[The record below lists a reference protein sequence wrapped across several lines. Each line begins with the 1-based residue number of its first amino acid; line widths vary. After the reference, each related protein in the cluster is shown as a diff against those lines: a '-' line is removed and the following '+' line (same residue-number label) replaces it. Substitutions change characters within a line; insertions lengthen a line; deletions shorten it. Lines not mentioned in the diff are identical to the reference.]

1 MTQTKTTRYHLLT
14 EDLLDTIEASPR
26 ASQEEWLFLAQSD
39 EFTGRWEV
47 TGLWPD
53 WFFDFEEIVGHYR
66 TVSPAKLEE
75 FLSFAADSGY
85 KIVFTDPPEA
95 ILEAY
100 ARLRDAPPFSL
111 NSSLDNTI
119 HGMFPWQ
126 IEGFNKLVRNESINA
141 GLVVWDTG
149 PQPLS
154 AGVLT
159 PSGYLPMGNL
169 RVGERI
175 IGSDGRPHAVTGVY
189 PQGEQEVFRL
199 TFKDGSEAR
208 STGNHLWGFYDH
220 VGNYSVRRLDEFVAA
235 GLYHARG
242 DAKWF
247 VDRVN
252 PVEFDPQEL
261 LIDPYLLGVLLGDGS
276 LTGSSPQLYTHEGEI
291 VPLVENVLE
300 AGMRVS
306 QYGSKHFALVA
317 RQPGRYRNTLK
328 YALKDLG
335 LWGHTARTKFVPDE
349 YIYNT
354 VDNRLAL
361 LQGLLDTDGNAEL
374 QSARFFSI
382 SRQLAYDVLTL
393 VRSLGGRA
401 KLSYRDPRQ
410 NEIKGKTYNCQEGWI
425 VSLSLPTSMEYFRLD
440 RKILKRRPPVG
451 LNALRSVISIGMQ
464 PVQCISVDASDGRY
478 VTENYVLTHNTGK
491 TGFIASALKWHQ
503 GHGHPYDLAFVVV
516 KKNNKI
522 DTQRKLKAL
531 SDSDSFVIEGTP
543 KKRDKVYAE
552 VSEALEDHHKPVVIT
567 NYEGF
572 RQDDE
577 MFKWFME
584 DRDCLAFWD
593 EMPTRLSNRTTQ
605 VYETVQKCL
614 WRTFQPRTGLP
625 TPRPKW
631 LRQWE
636 LSATPIENSPEGL
649 FNCVRLMDPLLLGSV
664 TQFDADYVIN
674 RNPVSHKPERWG
686 RLDKLEGKIEFMTHR
701 ASLADPEI
709 AKLFPEI
716 VEDPLIIDWDSR
728 DRAVYDMLASN
739 AVKILEEESE
749 SEEFNVLALIQVM
762 QMICDAP
769 SMIAKSAE
777 NHKEFQK
784 VLLEVEDKDEMPRM
798 VKGSEIAVRLV
809 ETLKRLPTDD
819 RHTKFE
825 TLKEILTEKHPDD
838 KALIYMTWAS
848 YGFEPVCRKL
858 DEWGVTYV
866 SYTGTDKQRQSAK
879 DQFRTDPG
887 IQVFLSSDKGS
898 DSIDLPEA
906 AVGVNYNLPW
916 TWTRKRQRQGRNNR
930 VDSQLDTTWW
940 YDLIMANSVEE
951 RKQEIIAQKKGYH
964 TTIFDGKAA
973 DDAMASKLSRED
985 LIYIL
990 TG

>member
-1 MTQTKTTRYHLLT
+1 VTQPKTTYHLLS
-14 EDLLDTIEASPR
+14 EQLLDEIEGTPR
-26 ASQEEWLFLAQSD
+26 ASQEEWLFLSESD
-39 EFTGRWEV
+39 EFKGRWEV
-47 TGLWPD
+47 GALWPD

-75 FLSFAADSGY
+75 FLSFAAEGGY
-85 KIVFTDPPEA
+85 KVVFADPPEDV
-95 ILEAY
+95 LKAY
-100 ARLRDAPPFSL
+100 ARLRDPPPFSL
-111 NSSLDNTI
+111 NSTLDNTI

-126 IEGFNKLVRNESINA
+126 IEGFNKLVRDESLKA
-141 GLVVWDTG
+141 GLVIHDTG
-149 PQPLS
+149 
-154 AGVLT
+154 
-159 PSGYLPMGNL
+159 
-169 RVGERI
+169 
-175 IGSDGRPHAVTGVY
+175 
-189 PQGEQEVFRL
+189 
-199 TFKDGSEAR
+199 
-208 STGNHLWGFYDH
+208 
-220 VGNYSVRRLDEFVAA
+220 
-235 GLYHARG
+235 
-242 DAKWF
+242 
-247 VDRVN
+247 
-252 PVEFDPQEL
+252 
-261 LIDPYLLGVLLGDGS
+261 
-276 LTGSSPQLYTHEGEI
+276 
-291 VPLVENVLE
+291 
-300 AGMRVS
+300 
-306 QYGSKHFALVA
+306 
-317 RQPGRYRNTLK
+317 
-328 YALKDLG
+328 
-335 LWGHTARTKFVPDE
+335 
-349 YIYNT
+349 
-354 VDNRLAL
+354 
-361 LQGLLDTDGNAEL
+361 
-374 QSARFFSI
+374 
-382 SRQLAYDVLTL
+382 
-393 VRSLGGRA
+393 
-401 KLSYRDPRQ
+401 
-410 NEIKGKTYNCQEGWI
+410 
-425 VSLSLPTSMEYFRLD
+425 
-440 RKILKRRPPVG
+440 
-451 LNALRSVISIGMQ
+451 
-464 PVQCISVDASDGRY
+464 
-478 VTENYVLTHNTGK
+478 TGK
-491 TGFIASALKWHQ
+491 TGFIAAALKWHQ
-503 GHGHPYDLAFVVV
+503 EYGHPYDLAFVVV

-531 SDSDSFVIEGTP
+531 SDSDSFVVEGTP

-552 VSEALEDHHKPVVIT
+552 ISEALEEHHKPVVIT
-567 NYEGF
+567 NYESF

-614 WRTFQPRTGLP
+614 WRTFQPRKGRP

-649 FNCVRLMDPLLLGSV
+649 FNCIRLLDPLLLGTV

-769 SMIAKSAE
+769 SMIAQSAE

-784 VLLEVEDKDEMPRM
+784 VLSEVEDEDEMPRM

-825 TLKEILTEKHPDD
+825 TLREILTEKHPDD

-866 SYTGTDKQRQSAK
+866 SYTGTDKQRQAAK
-879 DQFRTDPG
+879 DQFRADPD

-906 AVGVNYNLPW
+906 AVGINYNLPW

-930 VDSQLDTTWW
+930 VDSKLDTTWW

-951 RKQEIIAQKKGYH
+951 RKKDIIATKKGYH
-964 TTIFDGKAA
+964 TQLFDGKAA

-985 LIYIL
+985 LVYIL

>member
-1 MTQTKTTRYHLLT
+1 VTQTKTTRYQLLS
-14 EDLLDTIEASPR
+14 EQLLDEIEGTPR
-26 ASQEEWLFLAQSD
+26 SSQEEWLFLSESD
-39 EFTGRWEV
+39 EFKGRWEV
-47 TGLWPD
+47 GALWPD

-66 TVSPAKLEE
+66 TVSPAKLEK
-75 FLSFAADSGY
+75 FLSFAAEGGY
-85 KIVFTDPPEA
+85 KVVFTDPPEDV
-95 ILEAY
+95 LEAY
-100 ARLRDAPPFSL
+100 ARLRDPPPFSL
-111 NSSLDNTI
+111 NSTLDNTI

-126 IEGFNKLVRNESINA
+126 IEGFNKLVRDESINA

-149 PQPLS
+149 
-154 AGVLT
+154 
-159 PSGYLPMGNL
+159 
-169 RVGERI
+169 
-175 IGSDGRPHAVTGVY
+175 
-189 PQGEQEVFRL
+189 
-199 TFKDGSEAR
+199 
-208 STGNHLWGFYDH
+208 
-220 VGNYSVRRLDEFVAA
+220 
-235 GLYHARG
+235 
-242 DAKWF
+242 
-247 VDRVN
+247 
-252 PVEFDPQEL
+252 
-261 LIDPYLLGVLLGDGS
+261 
-276 LTGSSPQLYTHEGEI
+276 
-291 VPLVENVLE
+291 
-300 AGMRVS
+300 
-306 QYGSKHFALVA
+306 
-317 RQPGRYRNTLK
+317 
-328 YALKDLG
+328 
-335 LWGHTARTKFVPDE
+335 
-349 YIYNT
+349 
-354 VDNRLAL
+354 
-361 LQGLLDTDGNAEL
+361 
-374 QSARFFSI
+374 
-382 SRQLAYDVLTL
+382 
-393 VRSLGGRA
+393 
-401 KLSYRDPRQ
+401 
-410 NEIKGKTYNCQEGWI
+410 
-425 VSLSLPTSMEYFRLD
+425 
-440 RKILKRRPPVG
+440 
-451 LNALRSVISIGMQ
+451 
-464 PVQCISVDASDGRY
+464 
-478 VTENYVLTHNTGK
+478 TGK
-491 TGFIASALKWHQ
+491 TGFIAAALKWHQ
-503 GHGHPYDLAFVVV
+503 EHGHPYDLAFVVV

-522 DTQRKLKAL
+522 DTQRKIKAL

-543 KKRDKVYAE
+543 KKRDRVYEE
-552 VSEALEDHHKPVVIT
+552 VSEALDDKRKPIIIT

-577 MFKWFME
+577 MFKWMME

-614 WRTFQPRTGLP
+614 WRTFQPRKGLP

-649 FNCVRLMDPLLLGSV
+649 FNCVRLLDPLLLGSV

-686 RLDKLEGKIEFMTHR
+686 RLDRLEGKIEFMTHR

-716 VEDPLIIDWDSR
+716 VEDPLLIDWDPR

-769 SMIAKSAE
+769 SMIAQSAE

-784 VLLEVEDKDEMPRM
+784 VLSEVEDEDEMPRM

-825 TLKEILTEKHPDD
+825 TLREILTEKHPDD

-866 SYTGTDKQRQSAK
+866 SYTGTDKQRQAAK
-879 DQFRTDPG
+879 DQFRADSD

-906 AVGVNYNLPW
+906 AVGINYNLPW

-930 VDSQLDTTWW
+930 VDSELDTTWW

-951 RKQEIIAQKKGYH
+951 RKQEIIYQKRGFH
-964 TTIFDGKAA
+964 EMLFDGKAA
-973 DDAMASKLSRED
+973 ENSISSKMTRDD
-985 LIYIL
+985 LIQIL
-990 TG
+990 KGP